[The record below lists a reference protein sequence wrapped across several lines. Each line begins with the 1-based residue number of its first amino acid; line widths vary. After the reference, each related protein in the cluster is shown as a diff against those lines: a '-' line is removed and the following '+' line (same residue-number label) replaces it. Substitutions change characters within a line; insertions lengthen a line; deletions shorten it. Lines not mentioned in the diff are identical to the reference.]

1 MLYYRYMGNAFSD
14 ILDKVQDAFGGIGKS
29 VDTVVGVDIGSS
41 AVKVVQ
47 LKKEGGKIV
56 LQTYGEVATGP
67 YADKKAGELPN
78 LNNEQLA
85 VLLPELITESNVTAK
100 TASFSI
106 QSSASLLFVLS
117 VPQMN
122 DRELA
127 NVIPTEAR
135 KYIPIPIDEVS
146 LDYWP
151 IPEQEYTDADT
162 SHKKREALV
171 VAIRKETI
179 SQYNDIIKSSGFT
192 SPLLEIEVFSAI
204 RSTFN
209 HELQPVVLVDFG
221 ASSTRVAVVEYG
233 VVKTFHT
240 INRGSHYFSQ
250 SLATSL
256 NIPFEEAEALK
267 KKQGLTQ
274 GDNNEAYNIVSTGIN
289 YIFSEINNVL
299 LEYERT
305 YHRSL
310 GKMVC
315 IGGGARMLGLY
326 ERMQQEFQVPIE
338 MGNPF
343 AKANHPEFLQDIL
356 KESGPEFAIAL
367 GLALKQLQ

>member
-1 MLYYRYMGNAFSD
+1 MGNAFTD
-14 ILDKVQDAFGGIGKS
+14 IFDKVQDALGGFGKS
-29 VDTVVGVDIGSS
+29 ADTVVGVDIGSS

-67 YADKKAGELPN
+67 YGEMKAGQLPN
-78 LNNEQLA
+78 LTNDQLTQ
-85 VLLPELITESNVTAK
+85 LLPELFTESNVTAK
-100 TASFSI
+100 VASFSI

-117 VPQMN
+117 LPHMT

-127 NVIPTEAR
+127 NVVPTEAR

-151 IPEQEYTDADT
+151 IPEQEYTDTDT
-162 SHKKREALV
+162 ASKKREALV

-179 SQYNDIIKSSGFT
+179 TQYNNLINASGFT
-192 SPLLEIEVFSAI
+192 SPILEVEVFSAI
-204 RSTFN
+204 RSTFK

-256 NIPFEEAEALK
+256 GIPFEEAEALK
-267 KKQGLTQ
+267 KSQGLTE
-274 GDNNEAYNIVSTGIN
+274 GGNTEAFNILSTGMN

-299 LEYERT
+299 LDYERT

-310 GKMVC
+310 GKMIL
-315 IGGGARMLGLY
+315 IGGGARIKGLR
-326 ERMQQEFQVPIE
+326 ERMNNEFQVPLE
-338 MGNPF
+338 FGNPF
-343 AKANHPEFLQDIL
+343 AKANSPEFLHDIL
-356 KESGPEFAIAL
+356 QESGPEFAIAL